1 MELLF
6 WGVFKYVYI
15 KSMYFCSVVNNVVN
29 ELLIIF
35 IASTCWKVA
44 VCVKAHA
51 TEVWS

>member
-6 WGVFKYVYI
+6 WGIFKYVYI
-15 KSMYFCSVVNNVVN
+15 KSMYFCSMVSNVAN
-29 ELLIIF
+29 ESLIIF
-35 IASTCWKVA
+35 IASACWKVA